1 MDKDPLRYDVWIEDA
16 LRSVVRRV
24 LTFAATKG
32 LPGEHHFYITFRT
45 QDPGV
50 AMPPYLKAMHPEEM
64 TIVLQYQ
71 FEDLAIHDE
80 SFEVTL
86 RFKGKA
92 EHLVVPF
99 AAVTAFADPSVNL
112 GFQFKTNAERQAEK
126 AAAAESAGGG
136 AAPPEGG
143 DKAALVDEA
152 KTGQVIALDAFRK
165 K

>member
-16 LRSVVRRV
+16 LRGVVRRV
-24 LTFAATKG
+24 LSFAATKG
-32 LPGEHHFYITFRT
+32 LPGDHHFYITFRT
-45 QDPGV
+45 QDAGV
-50 AMPPYLKAMHPEEM
+50 VMPSYLKAMHPEEM

-71 FEDLAIHDE
+71 FENLEIHDE
-80 SFEVTL
+80 FFEVTL

-92 EHLVVPF
+92 ERLTVPF

-112 GFQFKTNAERQAEK
+112 GFQFKTRAERQADKE
-126 AAAAESAGGG
+126 AELAQS
-136 AAPPEGG
+136 AAPSEGG
-143 DKAALVDEA
+143 DKAAPDEV